1 MELTRRDAVVVL
13 ALTGA
18 GAGVSGRLV
27 EQLDD
32 DPFAE
37 SVAAL
42 AGTVYPS
49 AIELDGEFV
58 RTYLAGRLEAERAEY
73 AYVMDA
79 FDTLDEHAMRLYS
92 REFTDI
98 GVGRR
103 EDVLRDLGVD
113 AATAERHGS
122 VPERIRY
129 LVDELLFVLYTSPTG
144 GRLVGNE
151 NPAGHP
157 GGLESYQQE
166 P

>member
-1 MELTRRDAVVVL
+1 MQLTRRDAVVVL
-13 ALTGA
+13 TLTGV

-37 SVAAL
+37 TVAAL
-42 AGTVYPS
+42 AATVYPS
-49 AIELDGEFV
+49 EIETDGEFV
-58 RTYLAGRLEAERAEY
+58 RTYLAGRLEGERARY
-73 AYVMDA
+73 DYVMTA

-98 GVGRR
+98 RPDRR
-103 EDVLRDLGVD
+103 EAVLRDLGVD
-113 AATAERHGS
+113 AAAADRDGP

-151 NPAGHP
+151 NPTGHP